1 MIVSV
6 KLSLFRVVSPT
17 ISFKSI
23 QQITNILK
31 RKPLIWDN
39 IHANDYDRR
48 RVFLGKFQL
57 IYKFDENLSLLT

>member
-1 MIVSV
+1 MFMVRIH
-6 KLSLFRVVSPT
+6 FRVVSPT
-17 ISFKSI
+17 ISYKSI

-48 RVFLGKFQL
+48 RVFLGKTFKGFL
-57 IYKFDENLSLLT
+57 RLKGELS